1 MEIVNLEDYGGRSEI
16 EMVVGIQV
24 CRFRFDGLQLN
35 NSFQYR
41 YRNQYPI
48 LGLLSDDYK
57 VTSPVNKSQTIVIER
72 TGEIWKHVS
81 SPRDSLRSLRY
92 GVFDFSSKKL

>member
-1 MEIVNLEDYGGRSEI
+1 MGFPL
-16 EMVVGIQV
+16 
-24 CRFRFDGLQLN
+24 FRLCLATC
-35 NSFQYR
+35 STLYR

-81 SPRDSLRSLRY
+81 VPGDGLFPLQSQVFNLTSKQVLPKLRAQGCPVVIELQK
-92 GVFDFSSKKL
+92 VK